1 MPRRYIRQFADG
13 DAFDDIF
20 LATDKLVKTNRQG
33 QPFLQLE
40 LRDRSGALTGRLWN
54 APDSVTRQI
63 NVGDFVKAK
72 GKVQLF
78 QGALQIIL
86 SDVQPLHG
94 EKFDM
99 TDFLPHTE
107 QDIAK
112 LQEKLKAMLFKASDL
127 HLRALAQAFFMDEK
141 LIRDFCKA
149 PAGVRQHHAYL
160 GGLLEHVVT
169 MMDAAE
175 RLMPIYPNLNRD
187 LVLMGIFLHDIGKVR
202 ELRYDSAFTYTDEG
216 ELVGH
221 IVMGVEMLNEK
232 LKQAEELSEEPMPNE
247 LKYRLK
253 HIIVAHHGQ
262 LEYGSP
268 KLPMTPEV
276 IFIHHLD
283 NLDART
289 HSFVR
294 DIKED
299 KNTQS
304 NWTAY
309 NANINRKL
317 YKGEPA
323 DPMAGV
329 MEDI

>member
-54 APDSVTRQI
+54 APESLTRQI
-63 NVGDFVKAK
+63 NPGDFIKAK
-72 GKVQLF
+72 GKVQFF

-86 SDVQPLHG
+86 SDVQPLQG

-112 LQEKLKAMLFKASDL
+112 LQEKLKAMLFKSSDL

-141 LIRDFCKA
+141 FVRDFCKA

-175 RLMPIYPNLNRD
+175 RLMPVYPNLNRD

-232 LKQAEELSEEPMPNE
+232 LKQAEELSEEPMPSE

-268 KLPMTPEV
+268 KLPMTPEAV
-276 IFIHHLD
+276 FIYYLD

-289 HSFVR
+289 HAFVR

-304 NWTAY
+304 NWTVY
-309 NANINRKL
+309 NQNINRKL
-317 YKGEPA
+317 YKGEPT

>member
-1 MPRRYIRQFADG
+1 MARRYIRQFTDG
-13 DAFDDIF
+13 DSFDDIF
-20 LATDKLVKTNRQG
+20 LATDKQVKTNRQG
-33 QPFLQLE
+33 QAYLQLE
-40 LRDRSGALTGRLWN
+40 LRDRSGSLVARLWN
-54 APDSVTRQI
+54 ATESVTRQI
-63 NVGDFVKAK
+63 SAGDFVKAK

-86 SDVQPLHG
+86 SDVQSVRG

-99 TDFLPHTE
+99 SDFLPHTE

-112 LQEKLKAMLFKASDL
+112 LQEKLKGLLFKSSDQ
-127 HLRALAQAFFMDEK
+127 HLRALAQAFFMDDK
-141 LIRDFCKA
+141 LIREFCKA

-169 MMDAAE
+169 MMDGAE
-175 RLMPIYPNLNRD
+175 RLMPVYPALNRD
-187 LVLMGIFLHDIGKVR
+187 IVLMGIFLHDIGKIR
-202 ELRYDSAFTYTDEG
+202 ELRYDSAFNYSDEG
-216 ELVGH
+216 ELIGH
-221 IVMGVEMLNEK
+221 IVMGVEILNEK
-232 LKQAEELSEEPMPNE
+232 IKQTEQLTEEPFPTE
-247 LKYRLK
+247 LLNRLK
-253 HIIVAHHGQ
+253 HIIVSHHGS

-268 KLPMTPEV
+268 KLPMTPEAV
-276 IFIHHLD
+276 FINNLD

-304 NWTAY
+304 NWTIF
-309 NANINRKL
+309 NPHLNRKL

-323 DPMAGV
+323 NPMEGV
-329 MEDI
+329 LEDM

>member
-1 MPRRYIRQFADG
+1 MARRYIRQFTDG
-13 DAFDDIF
+13 DSFDEIF
-20 LATDKLVKTNRQG
+20 LATDKQVKTNRQG

-40 LRDRSGALTGRLWN
+40 LRDRSGALVGRLWN
-54 APDSVTRQI
+54 APESLSRQI
-63 NVGDFVKAK
+63 NPGDFVKAK

-86 SDVQPLHG
+86 NDVQPVRG

-112 LQEKLKAMLFKASDL
+112 LQEKLKGMLFKATDL

-141 LIRDFCKA
+141 LIREFCKA

-175 RLMPIYPNLNRD
+175 RLMPVYPNINRD

-202 ELRYDSAFTYTDEG
+202 ELRYDSAFNYTDEG

-232 LKQAEELSEEPMPNE
+232 LAQAEQLTEEPMPNE

-262 LEYGSP
+262 LDYGSP
-268 KLPMTPEV
+268 KLPMTPEAV
-276 IFIHHLD
+276 FIYYLD

-289 HSFVR
+289 HAFVR

-299 KNTQS
+299 KNTLS
-304 NWTAY
+304 SWTSF
-309 NANINRKL
+309 NPNINRKL

-329 MEDI
+329 MEEM

>member
-13 DAFDDIF
+13 DSFDDIF

-54 APDSVTRQI
+54 APDNLTRQI
-63 NVGDFVKAK
+63 NPGDFIKAK

-86 SDVQPLHG
+86 SDVQPLQG

-112 LQEKLKAMLFKASDL
+112 LQEKLKAMLFKSSDL

-141 LIRDFCKA
+141 FVRDFCKA

-175 RLMPIYPNLNRD
+175 RLMPVYTNLNRD

-253 HIIVAHHGQ
+253 HIIAAHHGQ

-268 KLPMTPEV
+268 KLPMTPEAV
-276 IFIHHLD
+276 FIYYLD

-289 HSFVR
+289 HAFVR

-304 NWTAY
+304 NWTVY
-309 NANINRKL
+309 NQNINRKL
-317 YKGEPA
+317 YKGEPT

>member
-54 APDSVTRQI
+54 APDSLTRQI
-63 NVGDFVKAK
+63 NPGDFIKAK

-86 SDVQPLHG
+86 SDVQPLQG

-112 LQEKLKAMLFKASDL
+112 LQEKLKAMLFKSSDL

-141 LIRDFCKA
+141 FVRDFCKA

-175 RLMPIYPNLNRD
+175 RLMPVYTNLNRD

-202 ELRYDSAFTYTDEG
+202 ELRYDSAFNYTDEG

-268 KLPMTPEV
+268 KLPMTPEAV
-276 IFIHHLD
+276 FIYYLD

-289 HSFVR
+289 HAFVR

-304 NWTAY
+304 NWTVY
-309 NANINRKL
+309 NQNINRKL